1 MDFRGFLSL
10 LFLTVLVIYTAKSHC
25 TNGMCEK
32 VSLSLATNTTK
43 KNFSLVGYVFQKL
56 GLIRNWKQCFNVC
69 LQNCQC
75 LSFNFNRR
83 SQHNWKLWAANT
95 KLEPEALRKKEGVSY
110 YELVR
115 SYNDM
120 KVRNLS
126 RTCFKVISAYVSQ
139 VIKNLPQADKQ
150 LAQKFVIQFKSLGK
164 RFGPTCH
171 WNFWWIPLLNIRQVE
186 TFTYAGDWK
195 IIRFFVK

>member
-1 MDFRGFLSL
+1 MKFSPIFFL
-10 LFLTVLVIYTAKSHC
+10 LVPAIHASNNYCK
-25 TNGMCEK
+25 NGMCEK
-32 VSLSLATNTTK
+32 VSLSHATNK
-43 KNFSLVGYVFQKL
+43 KQNFTLVGYVIETFSSF
-56 GLIRNWKQCFNVC
+56 GNWKQCFNVC
-69 LQNCQC
+69 LKNCQC
-75 LSFNFNRR
+75 LSFNFNEV
-83 SQHNWKLWAANT
+83 NTTENCELNDANT
-95 KLEPEALRKKEGVSY
+95 KLEPEALRKKEGVGY

-126 RTCFKVISAYVSQ
+126 RTCFKVISAYVLQ

-171 WNFWWIPLLNIRQVE
+171 
-186 TFTYAGDWK
+186 
-195 IIRFFVK
+195 